1 MTAPLFVLL
10 PLAAYCILLFGVAA
24 LAERARRRPPRA
36 WLYVL
41 SLGVYCTSW
50 TYYGSVGRAS
60 VSGIDFLPVYL
71 GPTLVCVLG
80 WPLLAKILRISK
92 AHRITSVADFIAS
105 RYGQSR
111 LLAGLVTLIAVIG
124 SVPISRCN

>member
-1 MTAPLFVLL
+1 M
-10 PLAAYCILLFGVAA
+10 
-24 LAERARRRPPRA
+24 
-36 WLYVL
+36 L

-60 VSGIDFLPVYL
+60 ARGIDFLPIYL

-92 AHRITSVADFIAS
+92 AHRITSIADFIAS
-105 RYGQSR
+105 RYGKSG

-124 SVPISRCN
+124 SVPYIALQLKAVSASLLVMLPPAAGAGSEARWHSRRRC